1 MKLFCLLRRAVV
13 PAVSCLIATGSLLF
27 SISVDAV
34 AQTPAVTVSP
44 VITTI
49 AGDGT
54 FGDGGDGGPATS
66 AQLSFPFQVAV
77 DSAGDLYFADA
88 VNNRV
93 RKISASGIIST
104 IAGIGAPGFS
114 GDGGPATSA
123 ELNFPTAVTLDAA
136 GDVYI
141 SEGDNHRVRKVDAS
155 GIITTI
161 AGNGTAGSSGDGGL
175 ATEASINNPVGLK
188 VDAAG
193 KLIVA
198 DQVSNRIRKI
208 DTNGII
214 TTIAGI
220 GTRGFSGDDGPATE
234 AQLNFPNGVTIDAAG
249 NIYIADTINSR
260 IRKIDTSG
268 IISTIAGNG
277 VAGFGGDGG
286 LATSAALNR
295 PYEVKVDAAGNIY
308 VADSDNNRIRRIN
321 ALGIISTIV
330 GNGTQGFSGDG
341 GPAIMAEISS
351 PIGVEVDMAGNIYV
365 ADTFNSRIRKVQPI
379 PPFPATLVGQTSS
392 PQDIYLVINEPVTI
406 SSFSVPQSEGGAPE
420 YAAGTVTGCSLGSA
434 LTMGAICTIPV
445 TFSPVFPG
453 VRGVP
458 LVVTTTG
465 AGEFNFGLTGIG
477 TAPQIAL
484 SPGIIQTVAGN
495 GSSGFSGDNGPA
507 TAASMTTPA
516 GVARDSVGNLYI
528 ATDDNRIRKVAPNGT
543 ITTVA
548 GNGTTCADRTTPCGD
563 GGPATD
569 ATFIS
574 AVNLAVDSAGNLYIT
589 DTDGWRVRKVDANGI
604 ITTVAGNGTLCAPT
618 TSCGDGGPATS
629 ASLNGPFGIVVDG
642 NGNLFIADQTAFRIR
657 KVTPN
662 GIITTIAGT
671 GVAGFSGDNGPA
683 IHATLN
689 HPLCLAIDAAGN
701 LYITDA
707 SNQRVRRVD
716 AVTGV
721 ITTVAGG
728 GTSAIPDDGA
738 PATSVV
744 LSFPYGI
751 ALDAGGSFY
760 VTDFGSHT
768 IDKVDAATG
777 TIRRIAGVAG
787 SAGFTGD
794 GGPATLAQL
803 NQPTSIALD
812 SFGNMY
818 IADFTNNRIR
828 QVSAAAAPA
837 SFPDTVV
844 GQTGTTQAVTVSNIG
859 NSDLSISGLTATADF
874 LVDSSGTCSS
884 LASLAT
890 GANCNLALDFHP
902 QQTGARTGNVTIT
915 NDALNVPGSTQQV
928 ALSGN
933 GLQVTTATA
942 LVLSTADT
950 IALGTPVIL
959 TADVTP
965 YTAGSATASGT
976 MSFYDGAALLGS
988 ATISAIGTASLT
1000 VPSGTIPG
1008 FSLGTHTLTAVYA
1021 GDANFLTSTS
1031 SPVTLTVNPAPI
1043 AVSLVSSQN
1052 PSAYGQ
1058 LVTFTATVP
1067 SGATGTVQFRDG
1079 TANRGGAVLLT
1090 AGVAA
1095 YPTGNLT
1102 QGTHPMTASYSGDSS
1117 HPATTSDVLF
1127 QLITPAI
1134 LTVTANNITRTFNQP
1149 NGTLGYTITGFIGS
1163 DTQASSVTGAPTL
1176 STTATA
1182 ASPVGSYP
1190 IAIGQGTL
1198 ASSSYTFMFVNGS
1211 LAVTRAT
1218 PGTEGIMPVT
1228 VASSINPSS
1237 RSESVTFTA
1246 TLPANA
1252 TGQVTFMDGTV
1263 VLGTA
1268 PILHETASI
1277 STSQLSIA
1285 THPITAV
1292 YGGDTNYT
1300 GATSAVL
1307 SQGVN
1312 KTTLQVIANDA
1323 QRIYGQ
1329 PNPAFTATI
1338 IGFVNGDTSAV
1349 VTGAPG
1355 FTTTAAQTSSVGTYS
1370 ITPTQGTLS
1379 ATNYTFAFVNGT
1391 LTVNKATLTVAANN
1405 LARVLGLPNPPLTAT
1420 ISGFVNGDTAAVIS
1434 GAASL
1439 STTATTASP
1448 VGTFPISV
1456 TQGTLFATNY
1466 GFAFVNGTL
1475 LVEVVVLTPPAGP
1488 SEEGS
1493 PVTLTATVPFGATGT
1508 VTFDDGTTVLGTVT
1522 IPTTGTFSSAGTTVT
1537 LVVSTLAPGTH
1548 TITAV
1553 FSGDAHFPPSTSPP
1567 VTLVVTPPPADF
1579 TVASST
1585 GRQLIPPG
1593 AAANFT
1599 ISVSSMNAPFTNQV
1613 TMSATNLPPG
1623 ATYTFAPASVTP
1635 GAAGVNTTFTVSVPP
1650 QSSMAS
1656 RSRRLGPV
1664 AFALL
1669 LLPFACLK
1677 RYRRKPQGL
1686 LLWIL
1691 VALTSFGAMSGCGE
1705 GGYFSQTE
1713 QTYTI
1718 TVTGTSGSLV
1728 RSTTV
1733 TLTVE

>member
-1 MKLFCLLRRAVV
+1 MKLFCLLRRAFG
-13 PAVSCLIATGSLLF
+13 PAISCMIATGSLFLNV
-27 SISVDAV
+27 SMDAV
-34 AQTPAVTVSP
+34 AQTPAVTVAP

-66 AQLSFPFQVAV
+66 AQLSFPFQMAT
-77 DSAGDLYFADA
+77 DSAGNLYFADA
-88 VNNRV
+88 ANHRV
-93 RKISASGIIST
+93 RKISTSGIIST
-104 IAGIGAPGFS
+104 IAGTGTAGFT
-114 GDGGPATSA
+114 GNGGPATSA

-136 GDVYI
+136 GNVYI
-141 SEGDNHRVRKVDAS
+141 AEGENHCVRKVDTS
-155 GIITTI
+155 GNISLI

-175 ATEASINNPVGLK
+175 AINATLNNPVGLK

-193 KLIVA
+193 DLLIA
-198 DQVSNRIRKI
+198 DQFSNSIRKI
-208 DTNGII
+208 DASGII
-214 TTIAGI
+214 STIAGI
-220 GTRGFSGDDGPATE
+220 GGRGFNGDGGPATD
-234 AQLNFPNGVTIDAAG
+234 AQLNLPNGVTTDTAG
-249 NIYIADTINSR
+249 NIYIADTFNNR

-268 IISTIAGNG
+268 IISTIAGDG
-277 VAGFGGDGG
+277 VTGFGGDGG
-286 LATSAALNR
+286 HATSAAINR
-295 PYEVKVDAAGNIY
+295 PYEIKVDAVGNIY
-308 VADSDNNRIRRIN
+308 VADSDNDRIRMIN
-321 ALGIISTIV
+321 TSGIISTVV
-330 GNGTQGFSGDG
+330 GNGTRGFSGDG
-341 GPAIMAEISS
+341 GPAIMAEITS

-379 PPFPATLVGQTSS
+379 PPFPPTLVGQTFS
-392 PQDIYLVINEPVTI
+392 PQDIYLVINDPVTI
-406 SSFSVPQSEGGAPE
+406 SSFSVPQSEGGAHE
-420 YAAGTVTGCSLGSA
+420 YAVGSVTGCASGSSLTAG
-434 LTMGAICTIPV
+434 TICTIPV
-445 TFSPVFPG
+445 TFIPAFPG
-453 VRGVP
+453 ARGVP

-477 TAPQIAL
+477 TAPQIAI
-484 SPGIIQTVAGN
+484 SPGVIQTVAGN
-495 GSSGFSGDNGPA
+495 GSSGFNGDNGLA

-516 GVARDSVGNLYI
+516 GVARDSTGNFYI
-528 ATDDNRIRKVAPNGT
+528 ATDDNRIRKVALNGT

-548 GNGTTCADRTTPCGD
+548 GNGTTCPDRTTPCGD

-604 ITTVAGNGTLCAPT
+604 ITAVAGNGTLCAPT
-618 TSCGDGGPATS
+618 APCGDGGPATS

-683 IHATLN
+683 IQATLN

-728 GTSAIPDDGA
+728 GTSTTLDGGA
-738 PATSVV
+738 PATSV
-744 LSFPYGI
+744 LLPFPYGI
-751 ALDAGGSFY
+751 AIDASGSFY
-760 VTDFGSHT
+760 VADFGSDT
-768 IDKVDAATG
+768 IDRVDSATG
-777 TIRRIAGVAG
+777 TIRRIAGSSG
-787 SAGFTGD
+787 SAGFSGD
-794 GGPATLAQL
+794 GGPATIAQL

-812 SFGNMY
+812 SFGNVY

-844 GQTGTTQAVTVSNIG
+844 GQTSATQAVTVSNIG
-859 NSDLSISGLTATADF
+859 NSDLSISGLTATTDF
-874 LVDSSGTCSS
+874 LVDSSGICSG
-884 LASLAT
+884 LASLAI
-890 GANCNLALDFHP
+890 GANCSLALDFHP
-902 QQTGARTGNVTIT
+902 QQTGARTGYVTIAS
-915 NDALNVPGSTQQV
+915 DALNVSGSTQHV

-933 GLQVTTATA
+933 GLQVTTATT

-950 IALGTPVIL
+950 IAFGTPVTL
-959 TADVTP
+959 TANVTP
-965 YTAGSATASGT
+965 YTGGSVTASGT
-976 MSFYDGAALLGS
+976 MSFRDGATTL
-988 ATISAIGTASLT
+988 GTAPISSTGEASITVSTFTVAGSPHSLT
-1000 VPSGTIPG
+1000 AAYSGDP
-1008 FSLGTHTLTAVYA
+1008 
-1021 GDANFLTSTS
+1021 NFLTSTS
-1031 SPVTLTVNPAPI
+1031 GPVLLTVSPAPI
-1043 AVSLVSSQN
+1043 AVSLISSDN
-1052 PSAYGQ
+1052 PSAFGQ
-1058 LVTFTATVP
+1058 TVTFTATVP
-1067 SGATGTVQFRDG
+1067 SGATGSIQFKDG
-1079 TANRGGAVLLT
+1079 GANRSGNIPLVGQ
-1090 AGVAA
+1090 VAA
-1095 YPTGNLT
+1095 FTTNELT
-1102 QGTHPMTASYSGDSS
+1102 PGTHPITATYSGDGL
-1117 HPATTSDVLF
+1117 HAGATSDVLP
-1127 QLITPAI
+1127 QLVTPAI
-1134 LTVTANNITRTFNQP
+1134 LTVTANNVTRTFNQP

-1182 ASPVGSYP
+1182 ASPVASYP
-1190 IAIGQGTL
+1190 IVIGQGTL

-1211 LAVTRAT
+1211 LSVTKAT
-1218 PGTEGIMPVT
+1218 PGTGGTPPVT
-1228 VASSINPSS
+1228 LAPSINPSS
-1237 RSESVTFTA
+1237 RGENVTFTA

-1263 VLGTA
+1263 VLGTST
-1268 PILHETASI
+1268 ILHETASI

-1292 YGGDTNYT
+1292 YGGDTNYN

-1307 SQGVN
+1307 SQVVN

-1338 IGFVNGDTSAV
+1338 LGFVNGDTSAV
-1349 VTGAPG
+1349 VTGTPG
-1355 FTTTAAQTSSVGTYS
+1355 FTTTATQSSPVGTYF

-1379 ATNYTFAFVNGT
+1379 AANYTFAFVNGT
-1391 LTVNKATLTVAANN
+1391 LTVNKSTLTLTANN
-1405 LARVLGLPNPPLTAT
+1405 IARVLGIPNPPLTTT
-1420 ISGFVNGDTAAVIS
+1420 ISGFVNGDTAAVVS
-1434 GAASL
+1434 GAPAV

-1448 VGTFPISV
+1448 VGTFPITV

-1475 LVEVVVLTPPAGP
+1475 LVEIVILEPPP
-1488 SEEGS
+1488 PTREGS
-1493 PVTLTATVPFGATGT
+1493 PVTLTAVVPAGATGT

-1522 IPTTGTFSSAGTTVT
+1522 IPSSTRVTEGTTVT

-1553 FSGDAHFPPSTSPP
+1553 FSGDSHFPPSTSPP

-1585 GRQLIPPG
+1585 GRLLIPPG
-1593 AAANFT
+1593 ASATFT
-1599 ISVSSMNAPFTNQV
+1599 ITVSSINSPFTNPV

-1623 ATYTFAPASVTP
+1623 ATYAFTPAAVTP
-1635 GAAGVNTTFTVSVPP
+1635 GAAGVNSTFTVTVPP
-1650 QSSMAS
+1650 QSHMAS
-1656 RSRRLGPV
+1656 RSRSLGPIV
-1664 AFALL
+1664 FALL
-1669 LLPFACLK
+1669 LLPFAWLK
-1677 RYRRKPQGL
+1677 RHRKNPQWL
-1686 LLWIL
+1686 LLWIMMAL
-1691 VALTSFGAMSGCGE
+1691 VSFGAVSGCGE

-1718 TVTGTSGSLV
+1718 TVTGTSGSAV

>member
-1 MKLFCLLRRAVV
+1 MKLFCLLRRALV
-13 PAVSCLIATGSLLF
+13 PPISCMMTIGSLFF
-27 SISVDAV
+27 SISLDAV
-34 AQTPAVTVSP
+34 AQTPAATIAP

-54 FGDGGDGGPATS
+54 IGGGGDGGPATS
-66 AQLSFPFQVAV
+66 AQLSLPFQIAL
-77 DSAGDLYFADA
+77 DSVGNLYVADA
-88 VNNRV
+88 LNNRI
-93 RKISASGIIST
+93 RKISVTGIIST
-104 IAGIGAPGFS
+104 IAGTGTAGFS
-114 GDGGPATSA
+114 GDGGPAASA
-123 ELNFPTAVTLDAA
+123 ELNFPTAVTLDAS
-136 GDVYI
+136 GNVYI
-141 SEGDNHRVRKVDAS
+141 SEGDNHRVRKVDTS
-155 GIITTI
+155 GIITTV

-175 ATEASINNPVGLK
+175 ATDASINNPVGLK

-193 KLIVA
+193 NLIVA

-208 DTNGII
+208 DTSGII
-214 TTIAGI
+214 STIAGI
-220 GTRGFSGDDGPATE
+220 GTRGFSGDGSPATD

-249 NIYIADTINSR
+249 NIYIADTINNR

-277 VAGFGGDGG
+277 ATGFDGDGG
-286 LATSAALNR
+286 PAINAALNR
-295 PYEVKVDAAGNIY
+295 PYEVKVDAVGNIY
-308 VADSDNNRIRRIN
+308 VADSDNNRIRKIN
-321 ALGIISTIV
+321 STGIISTIV
-330 GNGTQGFSGDG
+330 GNGTAGFSGDG

-351 PIGVEVDMAGNIYV
+351 PIGAEVDMTGNIYV

-379 PPFPATLVGQTSS
+379 PPFPATQVGQTSS
-392 PQDIYLVINEPVTI
+392 PENIYLVINDPVTI
-406 SSFSVPQSEGGAPE
+406 SSFTVPQSEGGTHE
-420 YAAGTVTGCSLGSA
+420 YAVGTVTGCASGSPLSA
-434 LTMGAICTIPV
+434 GTICTIPV
-445 TFSPVFPG
+445 TFSPAFSG
-453 VRGVP
+453 VRGIP

-465 AGEFNFGLTGIG
+465 AGEFNFGLTGVG

-484 SPGIIQTVAGN
+484 LPGIIQTVAGN

-516 GVARDSVGNLYI
+516 GVARDSAGNLYI
-528 ATDDNRIRKVAPNGT
+528 ATDDNRIRKVAPGGT

-548 GNGTTCADRTTPCGD
+548 GNGTTCASPTTPCGD
-563 GGPATD
+563 GGPAID

-574 AVNLAVDSAGNLYIT
+574 AVNLAVDSAGNLFIS
-589 DTDGWRVRKVDANGI
+589 DTDGLRVRKVDANGT
-604 ITTVAGNGTLCAPT
+604 ITAVAGNGTLCAPT
-618 TSCGDGGPATS
+618 TPCGDGGPATS

-683 IHATLN
+683 INATLT

-707 SNQRVRRVD
+707 GNQRVRRVD

-721 ITTVAGG
+721 ISSVAGG

-738 PATSVV
+738 PATSVL

-751 ALDAGGSFY
+751 AIDASGSFY
-760 VTDFGSHT
+760 VSDFGSHT

-777 TIRRIAGVAG
+777 TIRRIAGISG
-787 SAGFTGD
+787 SAGFSGD

-812 SFGNMY
+812 SFGNAY

-828 QVSAAAAPA
+828 QVSAAASPA

-844 GQTGTTQAVTVSNIG
+844 GQTSATQAVTISNIG
-859 NSDLSISGLTATADF
+859 NSDLSISGLTATSDF
-874 LVDSSGTCSS
+874 LVDSSGTCSG
-884 LASLAT
+884 LASLAA

-915 NDALNVPGSTQQV
+915 SDALNVPGSTQQV

-933 GLQVTTATA
+933 GLPVTTATA

-965 YTAGSATASGT
+965 YTAGSVTASGT
-976 MSFYDGAALLGS
+976 ISFYDGAALLGS
-988 ATISAIGTASLT
+988 ATISATGKASLT

-1008 FSLGTHTLTAVYA
+1008 FSQGTHTLTAIYA
-1021 GDANFLTSTS
+1021 GDANFHTSTS

-1052 PSAYGQ
+1052 PTAYGQ
-1058 LVTFTATVP
+1058 LVTFTASVP
-1067 SGATGTVQFRDG
+1067 SGATGTIQFRDG
-1079 TANRGGAVLLT
+1079 TANRGGAVLVT

-1095 YPTGNLT
+1095 YANSDLM
-1102 QGTHPMTASYSGDSS
+1102 QGTHPITASYSGDSS
-1117 HPATTSDVLF
+1117 HPAATSDVLF
-1127 QLITPAI
+1127 QLITPPI
-1134 LTVTANNITRTFNQP
+1134 LTVMANNITRTFNQP

-1176 STTATA
+1176 STAATA

-1228 VASSINPSS
+1228 VTSSINPSS
-1237 RSESVTFTA
+1237 RTESVTFTA

-1268 PILHETASI
+1268 TILHETASI

-1307 SQGVN
+1307 SQVVN

-1349 VTGAPG
+1349 ISGTPG
-1355 FTTTAAQTSSVGTYS
+1355 FTTTATQSSPVGTYS

-1379 ATNYTFAFVNGT
+1379 AANYTFAFVNGT
-1391 LTVNKATLTVAANN
+1391 MTVNKSTLTVTANN
-1405 LARVLGLPNPPLTAT
+1405 VARVLGLPNPPLTTT
-1420 ISGFVNGDTAAVIS
+1420 ITGFVNGDTAAVVS
-1434 GAASL
+1434 GAAAV
-1439 STTATTASP
+1439 STTATSASP
-1448 VGTFPISV
+1448 VGTYPIMV

-1466 GFAFVNGTL
+1466 GFTFVNGIL

-1488 SEEGS
+1488 SEEGT

-1522 IPTTGTFSSAGTTVT
+1522 IPSTTRGTEGITVT

-1548 TITAV
+1548 AITAV

-1585 GRQLIPPG
+1585 GRQLVPPG
-1593 AAANFT
+1593 ASANFT
-1599 ISVSSMNAPFTNQV
+1599 VAVSSMNAPFTDPV

-1623 ATYTFAPASVTP
+1623 ATYTFSPAAVTP
-1635 GAAGVNTTFTVSVPP
+1635 GAAGASTTFTVSVPP

-1656 RSRRLGPV
+1656 RGRRLGPV

-1677 RYRRKPQGL
+1677 RYRRRPERL

-1691 VALTSFGAMSGCGE
+1691 MALVSFGAVSGCGG

-1718 TVTGTSGSLV
+1718 TVTGTSGSAV